1 MRRPPL
7 IMVAAALCLVVLAAV
22 SSVVVGSAPSYQR
35 LAKPRQPRSSLQQR
49 GRGLLTRPT
58 PNNAKRTKN
67 RGGKKKQQIV
77 SIELSTS
84 GGITTREAQL
94 FEPHPNTHS
103 GYREGDVYCTLAF
116 EKSPRLDADA
126 VQQPAEFF
134 LASFSVDNQTWDPTL
149 NRSTRVFLSPEFNA
163 MLLYR
168 PGMKYHG
175 GAQSRRV
182 PWSFSVFASLE
193 PDPGQSEDEKR
204 EQLMKMPRIQLLQT
218 STECLEAKFHDEES
232 CGLWERCRLSLS
244 ATKELTQECGQHVPS
259 PAPLALDLPQCA
271 STLPPRFL
279 ASEKLAMKLDDQ
291 MGRKIGQEC
300 NWYLQRWMVPVPAD
314 KNNEYDTDAAIDLG
328 KAVCFEYVARVD
340 GRDWRPINLWMKL
353 GLSRFMSASRQA
365 PPAISLMSDLITH
378 IDKYVGWNNNSEERT
393 PPLVRW
399 DILADSLAL
408 FAQSSDILRL
418 QEALN
423 IVERLRADPE
433 LEMPVGEASTYLLN
447 LEAMLAIKVGNLAL
461 GAAAAT
467 EMFRMQPPE
476 RYADAL
482 VLAFMLINVK
492 HYIMNP
498 QKVFQNFLNPTL
510 PNAEGMEALDQVL
523 EEVEAFYQA
532 CLTRRVNNTP
542 RLRHLALLGCVPLK
556 VELHLIY
563 LRVRA
568 SFLWRCFLHV
578 CQASLDSCM
587 MNYSRF
593 TVPRASSQ
601 NYDGT
606 PADGSAKPMK
616 GSGKQEIPVSEWTP
630 QRLDHMPTRE
640 ELEGFVWRREPFIVS
655 LPSRIASRSHI
666 PSAKTLHESLS
677 LNPDRRQQCRQ
688 NLDPYGWGATCDWTA
703 ASLCEV
709 GGDFSVSLAV
719 PCTGPDGTP
728 SFAGSARPK
737 RHATTFCDFV
747 TAIDSWNWTQDN
759 NENENVPSSHLL
771 IDEDQPM
778 NTQLHKC
785 YFDAGSPRRE
795 QRDIRLF
802 PLNRMPDEV
811 PLPPFVQAADL
822 KERFTSVTMWMG
834 HSAIG
839 MHDVVTQDY
848 NNISLAEALRR
859 PMPGKSGLHYDNL
872 DNLHAV
878 IRGRKR
884 WRIMSPN
891 DALKL
896 DFIIPPDSVSE
907 DGFLSA
913 QPRPDAYKFYGFET
927 RFSTFGTATEG
938 VDPAFFPRPLTA
950 TQSVFFIDEGET
962 L

>member
-1 MRRPPL
+1 MIRW
-7 IMVAAALCLVVLAAV
+7 
-22 SSVVVGSAPSYQR
+22 VGK
-35 LAKPRQPRSSLQQR
+35 LAKNAIGTCSDGWFLFQQ
-49 GRGLLTRPT
+49 
-58 PNNAKRTKN
+58 TK
-67 RGGKKKQQIV
+67 
-77 SIELSTS
+77 
-84 GGITTREAQL
+84 TT
-94 FEPHPNTHS
+94 NT
-103 GYREGDVYCTLAF
+103 T
-116 EKSPRLDADA
+116 
-126 VQQPAEFF
+126 
-134 LASFSVDNQTWDPTL
+134 PTL
-149 NRSTRVFLSPEFNA
+149 PSI
-163 MLLYR
+163 
-168 PGMKYHG
+168 
-175 GAQSRRV
+175 
-182 PWSFSVFASLE
+182 
-193 PDPGQSEDEKR
+193 SER
-204 EQLMKMPRIQLLQT
+204 
-218 STECLEAKFHDEES
+218 
-232 CGLWERCRLSLS
+232 
-244 ATKELTQECGQHVPS
+244 
-259 PAPLALDLPQCA
+259 
-271 STLPPRFL
+271 
-279 ASEKLAMKLDDQ
+279 
-291 MGRKIGQEC
+291 
-300 NWYLQRWMVPVPAD
+300 
-314 KNNEYDTDAAIDLG
+314 
-328 KAVCFEYVARVD
+328 
-340 GRDWRPINLWMKL
+340 RPINLWMKL

-523 EEVEAFYQA
+523 EEVEAFY
-532 CLTRRVNNTP
+532 
-542 RLRHLALLGCVPLK
+542 
-556 VELHLIY
+556 
-563 LRVRA
+563 
-568 SFLWRCFLHV
+568 
-578 CQASLDSCM
+578 QASLDSCM

-884 WRIMSPN
+884 WSVV
-891 DALKL
+891 
-896 DFIIPPDSVSE
+896 DSQI
-907 DGFLSA
+907 DHLIA
-913 QPRPDAYKFYGFET
+913 
-927 RFSTFGTATEG
+927 RFRHQESTI
-938 VDPAFFPRPLTA
+938 
-950 TQSVFFIDEGET
+950 VFSIRCCAVCLFAGGS
-962 L
+962 